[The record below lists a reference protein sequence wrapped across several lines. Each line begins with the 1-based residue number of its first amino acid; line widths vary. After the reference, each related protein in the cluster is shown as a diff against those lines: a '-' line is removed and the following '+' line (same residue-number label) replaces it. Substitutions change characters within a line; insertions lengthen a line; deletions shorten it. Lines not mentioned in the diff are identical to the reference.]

1 MKVILVKNDKLFK
14 YPFPSNNLTSYWI
27 KDFDENS
34 NERNLISIDKVD
46 KAWYLF
52 SNENCY
58 LERNGRKE
66 KEARIK
72 LNEFYPIKINESEET
87 ISDALVC
94 VCEENDKSFKSY
106 AVTQKCD
113 FTIGSDITKNI
124 IVVNNNSNIAP
135 NHAILSKIDDYYRIK
150 SVDNNAVYVNN
161 VRVNEK
167 NLESGDQVFI
177 YGFRLIVLDD
187 YIVMNGDIKLNSDFI
202 VLKDLPSEDVKLL
215 DTVDDDNAT
224 IYNENDYFSR
234 QPRFTTSVE
243 EEQIKIDNPPSKSEG
258 DDTPLFFTLG
268 PMITMT
274 MTSAVSVSTSIA
286 NLMNGNGSLASSLP
300 AIIISILM
308 IVSVILW
315 PTLMKNYNKKKQ
327 LRKEEER
334 QSKYKEYLEEK
345 KNRIN
350 LLRNNQYQALIERYP
365 DIIDL
370 QNVIL
375 NRKRNLWERQI
386 SSDDFLNVRLGLGS
400 VPCKVKLAYGSEDF
414 TMMEDNLK
422 KELKSLAEAAKDI
435 PSSPVTID
443 LTKRNKLV
451 LIGDAA
457 NKETMLKS
465 LILQLATYHAYNDL
479 KLVFMISD
487 NTGDMWDNFK
497 NLPHTWSD
505 SKDIRFFSNNYD
517 EMMKLSFYL
526 EQVYTSRKY
535 SDEDGKQVERN
546 IDYRSVSPYYLIIVD
561 NIKKH
566 KNIDII
572 NKILIDN
579 NNLGFGLIIL
589 NDGIS
594 NLPNEC
600 NDFLTADGEN
610 SAILTSDLNINNQQ
624 KFKMDS
630 FDGINLGLL
639 CEKLS
644 NIPIKSSQVLDELKN
659 SFGFLEM
666 YKVGKVEDLNI
677 LDRWKN
683 NDIINSLSVPIGI
696 KSDGE
701 IFTLD
706 LHEKFHGPHGLIAG
720 MTGSGK
726 SEFIITYILSMAV
739 NYSPEEVSF
748 VLIDYKGG
756 GLTGAFENKFT
767 GVKLPHL
774 AGTITNLDTAEINRS
789 LASIKS
795 ELKRRQEIFNQVKL
809 KLNESTLDIYK
820 YQQLYRAGL
829 VSEAMSHLFI
839 ISDEFAELK
848 SQQPEFMSELISTAR
863 IGRSLGV
870 HLILATQ
877 KPSGIVDDQIWSN
890 SKFKVCLKV
899 QEKSDSMDVIKR
911 GDAVTLKKAGRFYL
925 QVGYND
931 YFAIG
936 QAAYAGTKYI
946 PKTKIAKTVDRD
958 ISFINNI
965 GDTVKNIETSER
977 VETINMGEELQN
989 VLRLI
994 CNTAASQNIKAR
1006 ELWLDKLENEIYVN
1020 SLILKYNFESRPW
1033 DITAIVGEYDD
1044 PSNQKQGLLTLDFNN
1059 NGNTLVYGIGGSEIM
1074 LSSII
1079 YSLMIK
1085 HTADELNMYILDFG
1099 SEMFATFVNAPQV
1112 GDVVFV
1118 NEQEKLTNLFNSL
1131 NKEIEKR
1138 KKLFSPYNGSYNLYI
1153 KNSGK
1158 TLPRIIIFIN
1168 NYEVFVETYEDYA
1181 DIVSTLSRDGEKYGI
1196 SFVITATGVNAVRGK
1211 TSQNFNNQL
1220 CLQFNDKSDYMSILG
1235 STHGMIPSEVEG
1247 RGLVKLDGNIYEY
1260 QTAYPYKWDHI
1271 IDFIKNIC
1279 DQLAQRV
1286 NKRASKIAILPDHVK
1301 YSDIEGNIDTIKNVP
1316 IGIEKNTLEISK
1328 FDFSKYPISIVSAQ
1342 DSSVLDNFAFSLA
1355 EVIESINNTQMYF
1368 VDANQ
1373 SLSDATRFKYV
1384 FRDDFK
1390 NVYNKIL
1397 DIIESQSNKTHV
1409 FVINGVESFI
1419 GSFDQEQ
1426 QRKLK
1431 SLFSNLKNI
1440 KNIRI
1445 VFIEAV
1451 MKLKEIEFEDFYKN
1465 TVQPTNAIWIG
1476 SGITDQYTIK
1486 CSTYNKETRA
1496 QIPNDFGYKVDR
1508 GNAVQIKVLD
1518 FYSKD

>member
-1 MKVILVKNDKLFK
+1 
-14 YPFPSNNLTSYWI
+14 
-27 KDFDENS
+27 
-34 NERNLISIDKVD
+34 
-46 KAWYLF
+46 
-52 SNENCY
+52 
-58 LERNGRKE
+58 
-66 KEARIK
+66 
-72 LNEFYPIKINESEET
+72 
-87 ISDALVC
+87 
-94 VCEENDKSFKSY
+94 
-106 AVTQKCD
+106 
-113 FTIGSDITKNI
+113 
-124 IVVNNNSNIAP
+124 
-135 NHAILSKIDDYYRIK
+135 
-150 SVDNNAVYVNN
+150 
-161 VRVNEK
+161 
-167 NLESGDQVFI
+167 
-177 YGFRLIVLDD
+177 
-187 YIVMNGDIKLNSDFI
+187 
-202 VLKDLPSEDVKLL
+202 
-215 DTVDDDNAT
+215 
-224 IYNENDYFSR
+224 
-234 QPRFTTSVE
+234 
-243 EEQIKIDNPPSKSEG
+243 
-258 DDTPLFFTLG
+258 
-268 PMITMT
+268 
-274 MTSAVSVSTSIA
+274 
-286 NLMNGNGSLASSLP
+286 
-300 AIIISILM
+300 
-308 IVSVILW
+308 
-315 PTLMKNYNKKKQ
+315 
-327 LRKEEER
+327 
-334 QSKYKEYLEEK
+334 
-345 KNRIN
+345 
-350 LLRNNQYQALIERYP
+350 
-365 DIIDL
+365 
-370 QNVIL
+370 
-375 NRKRNLWERQI
+375 
-386 SSDDFLNVRLGLGS
+386 
-400 VPCKVKLAYGSEDF
+400 
-414 TMMEDNLK
+414 
-422 KELKSLAEAAKDI
+422 
-435 PSSPVTID
+435 
-443 LTKRNKLV
+443 
-451 LIGDAA
+451 
-457 NKETMLKS
+457 
-465 LILQLATYHAYNDL
+465 
-479 KLVFMISD
+479 
-487 NTGDMWDNFK
+487 
-497 NLPHTWSD
+497 
-505 SKDIRFFSNNYD
+505 
-517 EMMKLSFYL
+517 
-526 EQVYTSRKY
+526 
-535 SDEDGKQVERN
+535 
-546 IDYRSVSPYYLIIVD
+546 
-561 NIKKH
+561 
-566 KNIDII
+566 
-572 NKILIDN
+572 
-579 NNLGFGLIIL
+579 
-589 NDGIS
+589 
-594 NLPNEC
+594 
-600 NDFLTADGEN
+600 
-610 SAILTSDLNINNQQ
+610 
-624 KFKMDS
+624 
-630 FDGINLGLL
+630 
-639 CEKLS
+639 
-644 NIPIKSSQVLDELKN
+644 
-659 SFGFLEM
+659 
-666 YKVGKVEDLNI
+666 
-677 LDRWKN
+677 
-683 NDIINSLSVPIGI
+683 
-696 KSDGE
+696 
-701 IFTLD
+701 
-706 LHEKFHGPHGLIAG
+706 
-720 MTGSGK
+720 
-726 SEFIITYILSMAV
+726 
-739 NYSPEEVSF
+739 
-748 VLIDYKGG
+748 
-756 GLTGAFENKFT
+756 
-767 GVKLPHL
+767 
-774 AGTITNLDTAEINRS
+774 
-789 LASIKS
+789 
-795 ELKRRQEIFNQVKL
+795 
-809 KLNESTLDIYK
+809 
-820 YQQLYRAGL
+820 
-829 VSEAMSHLFI
+829 
-839 ISDEFAELK
+839 
-848 SQQPEFMSELISTAR
+848 
-863 IGRSLGV
+863 
-870 HLILATQ
+870 
-877 KPSGIVDDQIWSN
+877 
-890 SKFKVCLKV
+890 
-899 QEKSDSMDVIKR
+899 
-911 GDAVTLKKAGRFYL
+911 
-925 QVGYND
+925 
-931 YFAIG
+931 
-936 QAAYAGTKYI
+936 
-946 PKTKIAKTVDRD
+946 
-958 ISFINNI
+958 
-965 GDTVKNIETSER
+965 
-977 VETINMGEELQN
+977 MGEELQN

-1118 NEQEKLTNLFNSL
+1118 NEQEKLTNLFNTL